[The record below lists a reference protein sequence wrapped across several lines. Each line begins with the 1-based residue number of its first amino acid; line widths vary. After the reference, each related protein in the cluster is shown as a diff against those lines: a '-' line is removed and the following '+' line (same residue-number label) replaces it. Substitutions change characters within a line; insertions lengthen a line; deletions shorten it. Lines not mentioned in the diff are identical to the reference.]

1 LIPLYRYPLDSL
13 ATIFLPLWLLAVIN
27 LAIFFQDTS
36 MGNRVGSISAIMIAF
51 VALIPTIREN
61 IPPNPR
67 IVFIEILVYLNSLTS
82 LFVLIDSISVRNL
95 GSDYE
100 FQWNESGLFLVSVLI
115 TIISVLLIIAMMIAH
130 YAYWI
135 RTYKAKGK

>member
-1 LIPLYRYPLDSL
+1 
-13 ATIFLPLWLLAVIN
+13 
-27 LAIFFQDTS
+27 